1 MKTVYSRDF
10 KVKMCE
16 KVITDKQKHAEVAA
30 ENGINPIML
39 YRWISEYRERGE
51 RAFCGKG
58 SLAYINAELHGNGCT
73 GNRLGYAFI
82 LHSCLCILAK
92 RSGKITVMY
101 KKIIVI
107 ASMCRYLA

>member
-58 SLAYINAELHGNGCT
+58 SLAYVNAELEQLREENA
-73 GNRLGYAFI
+73 RLRRENEELQRDNQEQRELLKGLTTI
-82 LHSCLCILAK
+82 E
-92 RSGKITVMY
+92 
-101 KKIIVI
+101 
-107 ASMCRYLA
+107 